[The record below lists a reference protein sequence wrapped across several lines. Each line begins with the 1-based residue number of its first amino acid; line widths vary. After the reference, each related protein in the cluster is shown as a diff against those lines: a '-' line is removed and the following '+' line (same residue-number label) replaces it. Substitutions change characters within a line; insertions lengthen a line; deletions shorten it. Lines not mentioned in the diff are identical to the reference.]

1 MQFGSLISQVGKP
14 QNVAEALANRTSQW
28 VAQHFGVSRRT
39 AQRWKAG
46 SQQPGKRVGGPER
59 IMRSA
64 NAETRRK
71 VAAGALRNTQAV
83 NAGRISVH
91 YPGGRAGGKTR
102 NLGVVRLD
110 ERGRQRMAEAADA
123 LEAGNLDQAERLV
136 SDALLGRNYGPL
148 VISDWPAHFHLI

>member
-28 VAQHFGVSRRT
+28 IAQHFGVSRRT

-59 IMRSA
+59 VMRSA

-71 VAAGALRNTQAV
+71 VAADALRNTKAV

-91 YPGGRAGGKTR
+91 YPGGRTGGPTR
-102 NLGVVRLD
+102 NLGVVQLD

-148 VISDWPAHFHLI
+148 LISDWPAHFHLI